1 MKLRLKIPLI
11 LGLAIVLMSAVFFIF
26 TSQKLLEEST
36 SVERADIERD
46 IQRVSSSLHSEIE
59 GIMANTADYATW
71 DATYAYMID
80 RDPSYI
86 SENYEGTSFVNLR
99 LNIAAIFDEKN
110 ELIYKRG
117 FDFESDKTA
126 ELPEK
131 FFPILTQHNNLFQFK
146 DITQGNIDLL
156 KIDGRPMVITSR
168 PILTSNQEGPS
179 RGTLIMGRWLDQS
192 AVEHLSALTQLKLSL
207 IDASDSA
214 VVDSVFRSQLSL
226 DIPEKASILFVSEN
240 QIDANIL
247 LTDSNDLPVAIL
259 NIHKNRPTYLLTLSN
274 LRELFGM
281 TFIMCM
287 ITIFASLYLLDWLVL
302 EKTTKLSKS
311 VLAFDVNSKKIPHL
325 HISGK
330 DEISEMAKSIESVLQ
345 ELAYSTIKI
354 GHQAKSISVERDK
367 LETIL
372 QSITEGVLV
381 INNHQKI
388 IHFNKHF
395 SRLVKVG
402 ESFLKGKNF
411 LDAVPIATQKGSAD
425 LSQILV
431 DVLTKQKHFHLDD
444 GLYLNTGSKG
454 TAFSFSIAPLRKGH
468 KVTGAV
474 IVLRDITL
482 EHEVDRMKS
491 EFVSIASHQLRTPL
505 TGIRWML
512 SLLMKKETGELNA
525 TQVDYL
531 KSVQESNDRMIQLVG
546 DLLDISRI
554 ENNPALMQEK
564 TSEDIHVLVKNV
576 MKDQENTALQR
587 NIDLILEVDANPVVV
602 EVNKDKMYQA
612 FMNLISNSI
621 KYSKD
626 GNAVQIGTIL
636 KDKEAV
642 LYVRDNGI
650 GIPDDQKD
658 KIFDKFFRANNA
670 AKVTA
675 NGTGLGLYFAK
686 QVVEAHNGKI
696 WFESAI
702 DKGTTF
708 YISLPR
714 KV

>member
-1 MKLRLKIPLI
+1 
-11 LGLAIVLMSAVFFIF
+11 
-26 TSQKLLEEST
+26 
-36 SVERADIERD
+36 
-46 IQRVSSSLHSEIE
+46 
-59 GIMANTADYATW
+59 
-71 DATYAYMID
+71 
-80 RDPSYI
+80 
-86 SENYEGTSFVNLR
+86 
-99 LNIAAIFDEKN
+99 
-110 ELIYKRG
+110 
-117 FDFESDKTA
+117 
-126 ELPEK
+126 
-131 FFPILTQHNNLFQFK
+131 
-146 DITQGNIDLL
+146 
-156 KIDGRPMVITSR
+156 
-168 PILTSNQEGPS
+168 
-179 RGTLIMGRWLDQS
+179 
-192 AVEHLSALTQLKLSL
+192 
-207 IDASDSA
+207 
-214 VVDSVFRSQLSL
+214 
-226 DIPEKASILFVSEN
+226 
-240 QIDANIL
+240 
-247 LTDSNDLPVAIL
+247 
-259 NIHKNRPTYLLTLSN
+259 
-274 LRELFGM
+274 
-281 TFIMCM
+281 
-287 ITIFASLYLLDWLVL
+287 
-302 EKTTKLSKS
+302 
-311 VLAFDVNSKKIPHL
+311 
-325 HISGK
+325 
-330 DEISEMAKSIESVLQ
+330 
-345 ELAYSTIKI
+345 
-354 GHQAKSISVERDK
+354 
-367 LETIL
+367 
-372 QSITEGVLV
+372 
-381 INNHQKI
+381 
-388 IHFNKHF
+388 
-395 SRLVKVG
+395 
-402 ESFLKGKNF
+402 
-411 LDAVPIATQKGSAD
+411 
-425 LSQILV
+425 
-431 DVLTKQKHFHLDD
+431 
-444 GLYLNTGSKG
+444 
-454 TAFSFSIAPLRKGH
+454 
-468 KVTGAV
+468 
-474 IVLRDITL
+474 
-482 EHEVDRMKS
+482 MKS
-491 EFVSIASHQLRTPL
+491 EYVSIASHQLRTPL